1 MLVLTRKVGSKI
13 LIGDNIKIIL
23 VSIDGD
29 RARIGIEAPREI
41 RVLREESIDKTIEE
55 NKLAAEIAVDL
66 QSLFHAHAN
75 NEEKK
80 ENNQKDKK

>member
-13 LIGDNIKIIL
+13 LIGDNIKITL

-29 RARIGIEAPREI
+29 RARIGIDAPREI

-55 NKLAAEIAVDL
+55 NKLAAQVVVDL
-66 QSLFHAHAN
+66 KELFNQHAAKSN
-75 NEEKK
+75 KK
-80 ENNQKDKK
+80 EK